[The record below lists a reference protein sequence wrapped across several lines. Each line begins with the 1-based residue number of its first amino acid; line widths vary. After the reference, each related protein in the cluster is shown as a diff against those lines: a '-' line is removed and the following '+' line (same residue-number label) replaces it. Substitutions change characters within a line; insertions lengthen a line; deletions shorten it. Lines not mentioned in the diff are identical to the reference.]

1 MIKTLKGTIMKKLLI
16 FCIMLSTSPLI
27 SHEPGIYEV
36 KQENFFIRIAQW
48 FGFLFPKQPHGV
60 HTTNLFLITDPVT
73 NYLTTAKQAIIHN
86 RINNIHA
93 SNDAITNLFEYIE
106 TDPRT
111 VASWKSPLTGD
122 NVAHIICRQLKQPI
136 HSKTSYKL
144 TDLKKI
150 LRKLVR
156 AGLNINQ
163 KNNQTETPLST
174 TALLKTSTV
183 DEIEMLVQCGASPYI
198 LHTCKNEKEITPQP
212 KTIQT
217 IDQIDT
223 SNIENTD
230 PNTTINVTI
239 NSSRNSSPTQHIPD
253 YSEHPLY
260 ECTKISE
267 GLKNYYEKYPH
278 ESYILKS

>member
-16 FCIMLSTSPLI
+16 FCIMLSASPLI
-27 SHEPGIYEV
+27 SYEPGIYEV

-111 VASWKSPLTGD
+111 VASWKSPINGD
-122 NVAHIICRQLKQPI
+122 NVAHIICRQLKPI
-136 HSKTSYKL
+136 NSKRSYNL

-150 LRKLVR
+150 LKKLVR
-156 AGLNINQ
+156 SGLNINH
-163 KNNQTETPLST
+163 KNNDSETPLST
-174 TALLKTSTV
+174 IACLKASTL
-183 DEIEMLVQCGASPYI
+183 DEIEMLVQCGAFPYI
-198 LHTCKNEKEITPQP
+198 LHTCSNEEK
-212 KTIQT
+212 
-217 IDQIDT
+217 
-223 SNIENTD
+223 
-230 PNTTINVTI
+230 I
-239 NSSRNSSPTQHIPD
+239 NSRNNSPTSEIPQYIPD

-260 ECTKISE
+260 ECTKISP
-267 GLKNYYEKYPH
+267 GLKKYYEKFPPI
-278 ESYILKS
+278 SYVLK